1 MKHKAKISYSYL
13 IFISFPVRTFVCS
26 ALTRRWWWMNGFPD
40 SFFSYQFVKE
50 AKLKTSKIF
59 LFLLRGTRTYIQSEL
74 EAFSII
80 FTYILNSLCFYSS
93 RDWMWFWI
101 EERRRTYFHSR
112 NFLFLPYL
120 CFPLSGYR
128 LFSTYS
134 IFILRLLS
142 TSRASR
148 MCQKLEEKWKK
159 LFWKTCPFDID
170 NDTYGILLYYY
181 TDISRVFL
189 FSSDARVDTFVLCS
203 ISEIVFVVI
212 HLFLSCGSPILHPH
226 KVVDG
231 RPVV

>member
-1 MKHKAKISYSYL
+1 MKHKAKISCSYL

-59 LFLLRGTRTYIQSEL
+59 LFLLRTRTYIQSEL
-74 EAFSII
+74 EAFFII
-80 FTYILNSLCFYSS
+80 FTYILDSLCFYSS

-120 CFPLSGYR
+120 CFTLSGYR

-170 NDTYGILLYYY
+170 NDTYIIILTFQEFSYFFFWRA
-181 TDISRVFL
+181 SRYICVI
-189 FSSDARVDTFVLCS
+189 S